1 MPNEEDE
8 QAKHTKAPEEK
19 KVKANKLHTE
29 ASEEKNKEVKKLH
42 ADTEVHDAAPDDNDG
57 PVANDENTA
66 FFFDISK
73 PHTATSKSAINA
85 QAVPTIQLRRTPSI
99 SSDSSEEIILFQGR
113 RNRTPITQ
121 DQMSLANI
129 KIELS
134 AVEDEIKTPT
144 INGNI
149 RNGTEDDISNKKQN
163 QPAKSRGRRGGRRA
177 RERRQ
182 ADDETDDL
190 LIADYIENMQNSGEM
205 DDLTAYIENLQAMQR
220 ATDGLSEESDAGA
233 SSNDGIDDETL
244 RRLIAGQDMDDGG
257 DIEEAAE
264 SSSSSE
270 DDADLKFLAG
280 LENYGEFDPMDW
292 ERPSIR
298 RKRGKGGKAKLDLN
312 LDNIDSDMERTLQA
326 AWRSDR
332 QKKADRKR
340 ERQEMRARGLLG
352 KKANPEDTRVKY
364 PAGMTTDQ
372 VADEFR
378 SFLIGDAHRYVPL
391 ADFSAMQD

>member
-1 MPNEEDE
+1 MLNEEDE
-8 QAKHTKAPEEK
+8 EAKDAQVSEEK
-19 KVKANKLHTE
+19 KQKTNKPQIRTE
-29 ASEEKNKEVKKLH
+29 THDASEAN
-42 ADTEVHDAAPDDNDG
+42 DD
-57 PVANDENTA
+57 PVATYGNENTA
-66 FFFDISK
+66 FFFDVSK
-73 PHTATSKSAINA
+73 PQTATSKSTSIA
-85 QAVPTIQLRRTPSI
+85 QAAPTIQLRRTPSI

-113 RNRTPITQ
+113 RNRTPTTQ
-121 DQMSLANI
+121 DQMSLTNI

-134 AVEDEIKTPT
+134 AVEDEIKTPAM
-144 INGNI
+144 NGNI
-149 RNGTEDDISNKKQN
+149 KSGTEDDIPNKTQN

-182 ADDETDDL
+182 ADDENNENDDL

-205 DDLTAYIENLQAMQR
+205 DELTAYIENLQAMQR
-220 ATDGLSEESDAGA
+220 TTDGLSEDSDAGE
-233 SSNDGIDDETL
+233 SSNDEIDDETL
-244 RRLIAGQDMDDGG
+244 RRLIAGQNMDDGR
-257 DIEEAAE
+257 DNEEAAE
-264 SSSSSE
+264 TSSSSE
-270 DDADLKFLAG
+270 DDADLKFLSG

-352 KKANPEDTRVKY
+352 KKANPEDTRIKY

-378 SFLIGDAHRYVPL
+378 SFLIGDAHRYVAL
-391 ADFSAMQD
+391 ANFSLTQD

>member
-1 MPNEEDE
+1 MPEEDE
-8 QAKHTKAPEEK
+8 EQTK
-19 KVKANKLHTE
+19 HTE
-29 ASEEKNKEVKKLH
+29 AMEETREKAKKPH
-42 ADTEVHDAAPDDNDG
+42 RQVEVHDAAPESNDDAV
-57 PVANDENTA
+57 PNDENEA
-66 FFFDISK
+66 FFFDVSK
-73 PHTATSKSAINA
+73 PHNTTSKATTAA
-85 QAVPTIQLRRTPSI
+85 QAAPITQLRRTPSI
-99 SSDSSEEIILFQGR
+99 SSDSSEEVILFQGR
-113 RNRTPITQ
+113 RNRTPIAQ
-121 DQMSLANI
+121 DQMSLANM

-134 AVEDEIKTPT
+134 AVEHEIKTPA
-144 INGNI
+144 INGNV
-149 RNGTEDDISNKKQN
+149 RNGTEDDVPNKAQT

-182 ADDETDDL
+182 ADDDNDENDAL

-205 DDLTAYIENLQAMQR
+205 DDITAYIENLQAMQR
-220 ATDGLSEESDAGA
+220 ATDGLSEESDAGE
-233 SSNDGIDDETL
+233 SSNDEIDEETL
-244 RRLIAGQDMDDGG
+244 RSLIAGQDMDDGG
-257 DIEEAAE
+257 DNEEAAE

-270 DDADLKFLAG
+270 DDDADVKFLAG

-391 ADFSAMQD
+391 VDFSPIQD